1 MAGRHTAPL
10 RADPDLQTQPEHK
23 HNRPG
28 KNPFPFTFIMT
39 RVGVAACIRE
49 AAEDCIHSAFNCRT
63 DTTDPEM
70 VIKNNEDLRIV
81 MVGKTGTGKSATGN
95 TILGRQ
101 CFEAKFSAKS
111 ITVECSR
118 GRGMVGNQSVV
129 IIDSPGLF
137 DTRFSLERTKEDL
150 SQCISYSSP
159 GPHVFLVVIRLGR
172 YTAEEMQTVQKI
184 QEMFGE
190 EADKYSMVL
199 FTGGDQLD
207 ERTIEDFLDESVELQ
222 DLISR
227 CHGRYHVF
235 NNKLK
240 DKEENLS
247 QVTELLQKI
256 KSMVDFNG
264 GSHYTNEMFQQ
275 AERKLILEK
284 ERILKEQEEKIQKEK
299 EEIERKI
306 QEKYEREME
315 EINRKI
321 QAERER
327 EKKEREE
334 EFKRQKEEWNEE
346 KRREREEREMER
358 WREREERERELEK
371 KMNNLKE
378 QHARE
383 VARETARMKEEY
395 EEAARHEAEKIKNL
409 HRPKCTIL

>member
-1 MAGRHTAPL
+1 
-10 RADPDLQTQPEHK
+10 
-23 HNRPG
+23 
-28 KNPFPFTFIMT
+28 MT

-70 VIKNNEDLRIV
+70 VIKNNVDLRIV

-111 ITVECSR
+111 MTVECGR
-118 GRGMVGNQSVV
+118 GRAMVGNQSVV

-184 QEMFGE
+184 QETFGE

-207 ERTIEDFLDESVELQ
+207 ERTIEDFLDESIELQ
-222 DLISR
+222 ALISK

-346 KRREREEREMER
+346 KRREREERE
-358 WREREERERELEK
+358 RELEK
-371 KMNNLKE
+371 KMEYLKE

-383 VARETARMKEEY
+383 VERETARMEEEH
-395 EEAARHEAEKIKNL
+395 EEAARLQAEEIENL

>member
-1 MAGRHTAPL
+1 MPSCSSTP
-10 RADPDLQTQPEHK
+10 
-23 HNRPG
+23 
-28 KNPFPFTFIMT
+28 
-39 RVGVAACIRE
+39 
-49 AAEDCIHSAFNCRT
+49 
-63 DTTDPEM
+63 
-70 VIKNNEDLRIV
+70 DLRIV
-81 MVGKTGTGKSATGN
+81 MVGKTRTGKSATAN
-95 TILGRQ
+95 TILGRR
-101 CFEAKFSAKS
+101 CFEAKFGAKS
-111 ITVECSR
+111 ITVECGR
-118 GRGMVGNQSVV
+118 GRAMVGNQSVV
-129 IIDSPGLF
+129 IIDSPSLF
-137 DTRFSLERTKEDL
+137 DTRFSLERKKEDL

-159 GPHVFLVVIRLGR
+159 GPHVFLVVILMGR
-172 YTAEEMQTVQKI
+172 FTAEEMQTVQKI

-199 FTGGDQLD
+199 FTGGDLLD
-207 ERTIEDFLDESVELQ
+207 DNTIEDFLDENIELQ

-275 AERKLILEK
+275 
-284 ERILKEQEEKIQKEK
+284 QEEKIQKEK

-346 KRREREEREMER
+346 KRREREERE
-358 WREREERERELEK
+358 RELEK
-371 KMNNLKE
+371 KMEYLKE

-395 EEAARHEAEKIKNL
+395 EEAARREAEEIKNL
-409 HRPKCTIL
+409 HRPKCTIQ

>member
-1 MAGRHTAPL
+1 
-10 RADPDLQTQPEHK
+10 
-23 HNRPG
+23 
-28 KNPFPFTFIMT
+28 MT

-101 CFEAKFSAKS
+101 CFEAKFSAES
-111 ITVECSR
+111 ITVECGR

-159 GPHVFLVVIRLGR
+159 GPHVFLVVIRRLGR
-172 YTAEEMQTVQKI
+172 FTPEEMQTVQKI
-184 QEMFGE
+184 QETFGE

-207 ERTIEDFLDESVELQ
+207 ENTVEEFLDKSVKLQ
-222 DLISR
+222 ALISK

-299 EEIERKI
+299 EEIERKL
-306 QEKYEREME
+306 QEKYERKME

-346 KRREREEREMER
+346 KRREREERE
-358 WREREERERELEK
+358 RELEK
-371 KMNNLKE
+371 QMDNLRE

-383 VARETARMKEEY
+383 VARETARMEGEY
-395 EEAARHEAEKIKNL
+395 EKAARRQAENTKNFYPPSL
-409 HRPKCTIL
+409 LCTIQ

>member
-1 MAGRHTAPL
+1 MNAKGMLWEKDRVKLNCEYFKSCSFFHT
-10 RADPDLQTQPEHK
+10 
-23 HNRPG
+23 
-28 KNPFPFTFIMT
+28 
-39 RVGVAACIRE
+39 
-49 AAEDCIHSAFNCRT
+49 
-63 DTTDPEM
+63 EM
-70 VIKNNEDLRIV
+70 MMNNVDVRIV

-111 ITVECSR
+111 ITQECFR

-137 DTRFSLERTKEDL
+137 DTRVSLERTKGDL

-172 YTAEEMQTVQKI
+172 YTTEEMQAVEKI
-184 QEMFGE
+184 QEMFGK

-207 ERTIEDFLDESVELQ
+207 EITIKDFLNESIELQ

-240 DKEENLS
+240 DKKENLS
-247 QVTELLQKI
+247 QTTELLEKI
-256 KSMVDFNG
+256 QTMVDLNG

-275 AERKLILEK
+275 AEKKLILEK

-306 QEKYEREME
+306 QEKYERKTE
-315 EINRKI
+315 EINRII
-321 QAERER
+321 QAERMR

-334 EFKRQKEEWNEE
+334 EYNRQKEEWNEE
-346 KRREREEREMER
+346 KQREREEREMERRREREEREMEL
-358 WREREERERELEK
+358 ERQMK
-371 KMNNLKE
+371 NLKA
-378 QHARE
+378 QHDRE
-383 VARETARMKEEY
+383 VASETTRVREEY
-395 EEAARHEAEKIKNL
+395 ERAARRQAEEIKNL
-409 HRPKCTIL
+409 HNPCKIL

>member
-1 MAGRHTAPL
+1 
-10 RADPDLQTQPEHK
+10 
-23 HNRPG
+23 
-28 KNPFPFTFIMT
+28 
-39 RVGVAACIRE
+39 
-49 AAEDCIHSAFNCRT
+49 
-63 DTTDPEM
+63 
-70 VIKNNEDLRIV
+70 

-111 ITVECSR
+111 LTVECGR

-137 DTRFSLERTKEDL
+137 DTRFSKERTKEDL
-150 SQCISYSSP
+150 SRCISYSSP

-172 YTAEEMQTVQKI
+172 FTIEEMQTVQKI

-207 ERTIEDFLDESVELQ
+207 ERTIEEFLEESIELQ
-222 DLISR
+222 ALISR
-227 CHGRYHVF
+227 CYHRYHVF

-247 QVTELLQKI
+247 QVTELLEKI
-256 KSMVDFNG
+256 QTMVVSNG
-264 GSHYTNEMFQQ
+264 GSHYTNEMFQL
-275 AERKLILEK
+275 AERKLIQEK

-299 EEIERKI
+299 EEIEQKI

-327 EKKEREE
+327 ERKEREE
-334 EFKRQKEEWNEE
+334 EYKRQKEEWNEE
-346 KRREREEREMER
+346 KQREREEREMER
-358 WREREERERELEK
+358 RREREERERELENKMKDLK
-371 KMNNLKE
+371 K
-378 QHARE
+378 QHDRE
-383 VARETARMKEEY
+383 VAREAARVKEEY
-395 EEAARHEAEKIKNL
+395 ERAARRQAEEIKNL
-409 HRPKCTIL
+409 HNPCKIL

>member
-1 MAGRHTAPL
+1 
-10 RADPDLQTQPEHK
+10 
-23 HNRPG
+23 
-28 KNPFPFTFIMT
+28 
-39 RVGVAACIRE
+39 
-49 AAEDCIHSAFNCRT
+49 
-63 DTTDPEM
+63 
-70 VIKNNEDLRIV
+70 

-101 CFEAKFSAKS
+101 CFESKFSAKS
-111 ITVECSR
+111 MTVECGR
-118 GRGMVGNQSVV
+118 GRGVVGDQNVV

-137 DTRFSLERTKEDL
+137 DTRFSLERTQEDL
-150 SQCISYSSP
+150 SRCISYSSP

-172 YTAEEMQTVQKI
+172 FTIEEMQTVQKI

-207 ERTIEDFLDESVELQ
+207 ENTIENFLEESVEIQ
-222 DLISR
+222 ALISR
-227 CHGRYHVF
+227 CYGRYHVF

-240 DKEENLS
+240 DKQENFS

-256 KSMVDFNG
+256 KVMLEFNG

-275 AERKLILEK
+275 AEKKLMLEK

-299 EEIERKI
+299 EEIEQKI

-315 EINRKI
+315 EINRKL

-327 EKKEREE
+327 ERKEREE
-334 EFKRQKEEWNEE
+334 EYKKQKEEWNEE
-346 KRREREEREMER
+346 RQRERAEREMER
-358 WREREERERELEK
+358 QREREERERNLEK
-371 KMNNLKE
+371 KMQDLKE

-395 EEAARHEAEKIKNL
+395 ERAARRQAEEIKNL
-409 HRPKCTIL
+409 HNPCRIL